1 MNSVRRHAAKILF
14 LSAVLPAFLASC
26 STVALFYPLG
36 KSWPPEGPKVLGS
49 AQLGTI
55 RVDKSADWDSV
66 EAETRRLVPLLLR
79 EKGYVEGPEYLIEVV
94 LIEREYMENWK
105 TRRSLSA
112 EIRIRE
118 NGGTGEKAPVAAGKA
133 LFLGKKSLSSSK
145 VLNDLLKAAL
155 SQALRALSKR
165 TAAR

>member
-1 MNSVRRHAAKILF
+1 MNSIHHPVKLLF
-14 LSAVLPAFLASC
+14 LWAILPALLASC
-26 STVALFYPLG
+26 STLALFYPLG
-36 KSWPPEGPKVLGS
+36 KGWPPEGPKVLGS
-49 AQLGTI
+49 AELGTV
-55 RVDKSADWDSV
+55 RVDKNAGWDSV

-79 EKGYVEGPEYLIEVV
+79 EKGYARGQDYRVDVI

-112 EIRIRE
+112 EIRILDNDGAGE
-118 NGGTGEKAPVAAGKA
+118 NAPLAAGKA

-155 SQALRALSKR
+155 SRALRALSR
-165 TAAR
+165 GTADR